1 MGTSSPFAKVSIQ
14 ATSTESNQFLF
25 AIASSTATYATT
37 TLLSVSNTGLV
48 TVNSVAG
55 GTCVIGSGAGNV
67 TCTSDQRLKTNI
79 TPLVDALSSVK
90 QLNGVTFNWAD
101 PSKSQQQMVGVIA
114 QDVQKVFPQLVAT
127 SSDGFLMVD
136 YAGLV
141 SPLIEAVKE
150 LSNKIDSLAATIA
163 GFAESF
169 TSKQVTTNKLC
180 VSDSSGNQTCIT
192 KSQLDSLLLSA
203 GQQGA
208 SSTGASVSVPASP
221 TSTDSVATTTDTV
234 APVVTLIGA
243 NPATVSVGSTYVDL
257 GATVSDAVSPNIGYH
272 VSVDGGATT
281 TADQLS
287 IDTNAPGS
295 HTILFS
301 ATDQAGNTGT
311 ATRIVNVLAAP
322 QPSTSD
328 ATSTATATSTAAN

>member
-150 LSNKIDSLAATIA
+150 LSAKVDSLAATVT
-163 GFAESF
+163 GFAQSF
-169 TSKQVTTNKLC
+169 TTHHVSADELC
-180 VSDSSGNQTCIT
+180 AKDSAGETCIT
-192 KSQLDSLLLSA
+192 RSQLNALLQGAVQQAAPVAPAVSA
-203 GQQGA
+203 STQTPDATASTTPATSPISVAPVA
-208 SSTGASVSVPASP
+208 SSTTDTSVSS
-221 TSTDSVATTTDTV
+221 
-234 APVVTLIGA
+234 
-243 NPATVSVGSTYVDL
+243 
-257 GATVSDAVSPNIGYH
+257 
-272 VSVDGGATT
+272 
-281 TADQLS
+281 
-287 IDTNAPGS
+287 
-295 HTILFS
+295 
-301 ATDQAGNTGT
+301 
-311 ATRIVNVLAAP
+311 
-322 QPSTSD
+322 
-328 ATSTATATSTAAN
+328 STAQ